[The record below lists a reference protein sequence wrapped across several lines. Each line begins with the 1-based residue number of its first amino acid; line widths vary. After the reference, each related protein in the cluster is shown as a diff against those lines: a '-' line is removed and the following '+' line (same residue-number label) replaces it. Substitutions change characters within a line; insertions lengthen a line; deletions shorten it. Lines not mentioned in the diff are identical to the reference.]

1 MSLGELKMK
10 KKKLNKED
18 ERVQDL
24 INIKDSQEQVLYT
37 KDNYIIGYVKVLP
50 INISLLSKS
59 EKRRK
64 RNLIK
69 EKFNDEDE
77 FEFFKISKSADLSQ
91 QINYLEG
98 LARECDN
105 SIKKMGLLESI
116 RATSKY
122 SQNGGMVD
130 NEYYYMFRVKNKD
143 SHSEKDI
150 KDKIYNFVNKLEE
163 CEMKAYLLTEKEI
176 VDVCNLFCNPTAYSD
191 DFETDKY
198 IASFMKDDE

>member
-1 MSLGELKMK
+1 MK